1 MTNTVSRTVSDE
13 TLNCIISIES
23 NGRLDARPIDR
34 SGKVLSSA
42 LGLGQFLKATWLGVV
57 RKHRPDLFHGRSDTQ
72 VLALRT
78 DGHICIELLARF
90 TEDNQRTIGM
100 DCTGGDLYLAHFL
113 GVGDARDF
121 YRAPPDTPAN
131 KLVSQDVIKANPTIF
146 IVDGQMQTAGQ
157 IRAWAARKMRSKL
170 GGPNWIAKYY
180 GEPVPAPQPRPE
192 PEETAEDIPDP
203 QDAPATTP
211 PAPTAVI
218 PLDAPPVVVEKKIE
232 ESAERDAETSPSWIK
247 RKWKSVTGS
256 IGGLLGTAGVGI
268 FDWRIVAI
276 LLGFVITVALFL
288 IFFMGPGD
296 VRAWIR
302 KQVS

>member
-1 MTNTVSRTVSDE
+1 VTYTVSKTVSDE

-34 SGKVLSSA
+34 TGKVLSSA

-57 RKHRPDLFHGRSDTQ
+57 RKHRPDLFHGRSDIQ

-78 DGHICIELLARF
+78 DGRICIELLARF
-90 TEDNQRTIGM
+90 TEDNQRAIGM

-113 GVGDARDF
+113 GTGDARDF

-131 KLVSQDVIKANPTIF
+131 KLVSQDVINANPTIF
-146 IVDGQMQTAGQ
+146 IIGGQMQTAGQ

-180 GEPVPAPQPRPE
+180 GEPDHVPAPE

-203 QDAPATTP
+203 QDAPANPKPTVVV
-211 PAPTAVI
+211 PA
-218 PLDAPPVVVEKKIE
+218 DAPPDMVEKRAE
-232 ESAERDAETSPSWIK
+232 ESAARDAEPGPSWIK
-247 RKWKSVTGS
+247 RQWRKLTGVAGS
-256 IGGLLGTAGVGI
+256 FLGMGTGFV
-268 FDWRIVAI
+268 FDWRLMAI
-276 LLGFVITVALFL
+276 LLGFIAVVCLFL
-288 IFFMGPGD
+288 IWFMGPGS
-296 VRAWIR
+296 VREWIR

>member
-1 MTNTVSRTVSDE
+1 VTNTVSETVSDE

-34 SGKVLSSA
+34 TGKVLSSA

-57 RKHRPDLFHGRSDTQ
+57 RKHRPDLFHGRSDVQ

-90 TEDNQRTIGM
+90 TEDNQRAIGM

-113 GVGDARDF
+113 GTGDARDF

-146 IVDGQMQTAGQ
+146 IVNGEMQTAGQ

-180 GEPVPAPQPRPE
+180 GEPVQADE

-203 QDAPATTP
+203 QDAPATEP
-211 PAPTAVI
+211 PAPTAVV
-218 PLDAPPVVVEKKIE
+218 PVDAPPVVVEKKIE
-232 ESAERDAETSPSWIK
+232 ESAVRDAETSPSWIK
-247 RKWKSVTGS
+247 RKWKSVTGT
-256 IGGLLGTAGVGI
+256 IGGFLGMGTGFV
-268 FDWRIVAI
+268 FDWRLMAV
-276 LLGFVITVALFL
+276 VIGALFIVFL
-288 IFFMGPGD
+288 FMIWFMGPGN
-296 VRAWIR
+296 VREWIR